1 MPSRHGQVDDR
12 TADAGLTEP
21 MALYLSDRKE
31 VETLYTLPDDRKLVP
46 VVIDS
51 PFSQQDRVADGL
63 RCELKMSERIS
74 I

>member
-21 MALYLSDRKE
+21 MALYLSYQKE

-46 VVIDS
+46 VVIVG
-51 PFSQQDRVADGL
+51 PDREIPPSARRTVWPMA
-63 RCELKMSERIS
+63 CAAS
-74 I
+74 